1 MENNDKRMRD
11 LVSKLD
17 QKTLIVKEGE
27 EKDVN
32 DKVLKEQ
39 SDRFKKL
46 SLYTEVN
53 SFAYNSG
60 VAPIVGQGA
69 AGDTVNTIVDTGDST
84 YTIGPQARS
93 VKEKPAVNVGVTAK
107 EALELCIKRSVD
119 SGAPINNIGFY
130 DEVNWNLQ
138 NMGYPAKLPLEIK
151 EALNDLLK
159 YGEVKDK

>member
-1 MENNDKRMRD
+1 MENNDKRIKD
-11 LVSKLD
+11 LVGKLD
-17 QKTLIVKEGE
+17 QKTIIAKEVE
-27 EKDVN
+27 EKSVDEN
-32 DKVLKEQ
+32 FLKEQ

-46 SLYTEVN
+46 SLYTEMN

-60 VAPIVGQGA
+60 TAPIVGQSSP
-69 AGDTVNTIVDTGDST
+69 GDTVNTIVDTGDST

-107 EALELCIKRSVD
+107 EALELCVKRTVD

-138 NMGYPAKLPLEIK
+138 NMGYPAKKPLEIK